1 MSQGKVNDRLA
12 KPMGYDDFYQ
22 LGVAAERSGDYGL
35 AAEWLQLAASG
46 PNDSIYKPDVLMEL
60 AQTNWFVSTL

>member
-1 MSQGKVNDRLA
+1 
-12 KPMGYDDFYQ
+12 MGYDDFYQ